1 MVEIESCE
9 KNRRDEADMTDRE
22 QRIRAIAHRLWEE
35 EGRPPDQE
43 KRHWDAAERMVD
55 AEERSPSLAPGQQ
68 PTSVEMRPP
77 AQAKPARKPGGTAR
91 SSTAPKKPRGR
102 SGT

>member
-1 MVEIESCE
+1 MS
-9 KNRRDEADMTDRE
+9 DRE

-43 KRHWDAAERMVD
+43 KRHWDAAERMLD
-55 AEERSPSLAPGQQ
+55 AEERSRSLAPGLQ
-68 PTSVEMRPP
+68 PASAETRPQAP
-77 AQAKPARKPGGTAR
+77 SAEAKPARKPGGTAR
-91 SSTAPKKPRGR
+91 SRAAPKKPRRR